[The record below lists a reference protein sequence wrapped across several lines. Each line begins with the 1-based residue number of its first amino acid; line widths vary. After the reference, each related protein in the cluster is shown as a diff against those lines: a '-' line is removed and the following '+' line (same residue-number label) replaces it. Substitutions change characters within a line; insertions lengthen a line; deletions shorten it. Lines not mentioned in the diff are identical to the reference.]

1 MRAKTVPVNFTIGK
15 YAKLLSAYAK
25 LVGLTMEVKADNVL
39 ATVDVYVRTRWYD
52 SVVDVFKEGRVAY
65 VSSMRQIASNL
76 HEGTVEELC
85 KKILEGTFGERRY
98 LMSMKGGDGYQIT
111 KDGSLEFCPRW
122 ENRNI
127 PRSMDELLMR
137 LDLAGINWQ
146 KCTLDI

>member
-1 MRAKTVPVNFTIGK
+1 MHAKTAPANFTIGK

-25 LVGLTMEVKADNVL
+25 LLGLVVKVETDNALVI
-39 ATVDVYVRTRWYD
+39 VDVYVKTRWYD
-52 SVVDVFKEGRVAY
+52 SIVDVFKEGCVAY
-65 VSSMRQIASNL
+65 VSNMRQLAYDP
-76 HEGTVEELC
+76 HEGAVEELC

-98 LMSMKGGDGYQIT
+98 LMSMKGGDGYQVA

-122 ENRNI
+122 ENHNI
-127 PRSMDELLMR
+127 PRGIDELLMR

>member
-1 MRAKTVPVNFTIGK
+1 MRAKTAPMNFTIGK

-111 KDGSLEFCPRW
+111 KDGSL
-122 ENRNI
+122 
-127 PRSMDELLMR
+127 
-137 LDLAGINWQ
+137 
-146 KCTLDI
+146 